1 MKTLLAASLLL
12 LAANA
17 HAATLTLDIQGL
29 TKKTGHVLIAV
40 HADAASFNDKG
51 KPMAVRTVEVK
62 DAKVTVTIPDLAP
75 GTYAVSL
82 FHDANDNNK
91 LDTNFIGIPKEGY
104 GFSNNVGARG
114 KPSFD
119 EAKFT
124 LAADGTVLTL
134 TVF

>member
-1 MKTLLAASLLL
+1 MKLLLAAVLL

-17 HAATLTLDIQGL
+17 HAATLTLDLQGL
-29 TKKTGHVLIAV
+29 TKKSGHVHIAV
-40 HADAASFNDKG
+40 HSNAASFDDKG
-51 KPMAVRTVEVK
+51 KPAAVRSV
-62 DAKVTVTIPDLAP
+62 AVTDSKLTITIPDLAP
-75 GTYAVSL
+75 GDYAVSL

-104 GFSNNVGARG
+104 AFSNNVGARG
-114 KPSFD
+114 KPKFE

-124 LAADGTVLTL
+124 LSADGTTLTL

>member
-1 MKTLLAASLLL
+1 MKRLIAAALL

-40 HADAASFNDKG
+40 HADAASFGDKG
-51 KPMAVRTVEVK
+51 KPVAVRNVEVK
-62 DAKVTVTIPDLAP
+62 DSKLTVTIPDLAP
-75 GTYAVSL
+75 GVYAVSL
-82 FHDANDNNK
+82 FHDANDNHK

-114 KPSFD
+114 RPDFD

-124 LAADGTVLTL
+124 LAADGTTLTL

>member
-1 MKTLLAASLLL
+1 MKLLLAAVLL

-29 TKKTGHVLIAV
+29 SKKSGHVLIAV
-40 HADAASFNDKG
+40 HTNAASFNDKG
-51 KPMAVRTVEVK
+51 KPVAVRSVEVTDSK
-62 DAKVTVTIPDLAP
+62 LTVTIPDLAP
-75 GTYAVSL
+75 GDYAVSL

-91 LDTNFIGIPKEGY
+91 LDTNIIGIPKEGY

-114 KPSFD
+114 KPRFD

-124 LAADGTVLTL
+124 LGADGTTLTL
-134 TVF
+134 VVF